1 MAKAISKLPFDLICF
16 TGSTVT
22 GRLVGI
28 EAAKN
33 LTPCIL

>member
-1 MAKAISKLPFDLICF
+1 MKFDIICF
-16 TGSTVT
+16 TGSTET
-22 GRLVGI
+22 GRLVAI